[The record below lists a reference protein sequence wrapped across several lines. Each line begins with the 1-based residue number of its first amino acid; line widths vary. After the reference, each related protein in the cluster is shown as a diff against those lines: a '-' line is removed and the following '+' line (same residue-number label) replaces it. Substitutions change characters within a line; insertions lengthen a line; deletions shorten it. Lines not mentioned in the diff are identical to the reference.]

1 MANEYINIPKEK
13 FEFANSDAKLHDE
26 KLQTKARGYFAD
38 AFRRFRKNKSSVVA
52 AWIILFLIIFAIVA
66 PMISSFDIED
76 KDDVFRNFPPFVP
89 AIADLGLGILDGS
102 KTVDDY
108 NELEMQILAGI
119 AAETG
124 CDPVIDA
131 SNVEEWSVIEKG
143 KPVTKKSYV
152 NVEVN
157 AYYMKGIRFINISR
171 EEFLAIQEWQN
182 EHQIQVIYP
191 YVFQQD
197 VFEGVKGILPKED
210 ASVWYKCKDTK
221 FNARYDDNG
230 EFIPAYCT
238 DQTKASKI
246 PYDSLRIEGD
256 EGDLVY
262 AIDKGSAVRVRVFH
276 YTYYQFKNNTTPNF
290 FFGTD
295 DFGRD
300 LFCAIGMGARFSLL
314 FAVLVSAVN
323 LTIGAFYG
331 AVQGYYGG
339 WLDLLLDRISD
350 ILSGMP
356 FMVVITLFQLHLAP
370 KLGEYGALVAFFLAF
385 IATGWIGM
393 AALTRKQFYRFK
405 SSEYVMAAKTLG
417 ARDGRVMFKHIFP
430 NAIGTMVT
438 SCALVIPG
446 VISSETSLTYLK
458 IIDLAQ
464 FTGTSIGQ
472 LMSQGQA
479 TGLDS
484 PHTML
489 FPALFVSL
497 LLISFNLFGNGLRDA
512 FNPSTRGEE

>member
-1 MANEYINIPKEK
+1 MANEYIAIPKEK
-13 FEFANSDAKLHDE
+13 FEFANKDMKLHDE
-26 KLQTKARGYFAD
+26 KLKTKARGYFAD
-38 AFRRFRKNKSSVVA
+38 AFLRFRKNKSSVVA
-52 AWIILFLIIFAIVA
+52 AWIILFLVIFAIVA
-66 PMISSFDIED
+66 PMISAFDIED
-76 KDDVFRNFPPFVP
+76 KDEVFRNFPPFVP
-89 AIADLGLGILDGS
+89 AIAELGLGILDGS
-102 KTVDDY
+102 KLIDDY

-119 AAETG
+119 KAETG

-131 SNVEEWSVIEKG
+131 SNFEEWTVIEKG
-143 KPVTKKSYV
+143 KLVTKKSYV
-152 NVEVN
+152 NVKVN
-157 AYYMKGIRFINISR
+157 AYYMKGIRFVNISQ

-182 EHQIQVIYP
+182 EKGIQVIYP
-191 YVFQQD
+191 YVFQED
-197 VFEGVKGILPKED
+197 VFEGVKGVLPKED

-221 FNARYDDNG
+221 FNAAYDADGN
-230 EFIPAYCT
+230 FVPAYCT
-238 DQTKASKI
+238 DQTKASKVE
-246 PYDSLRIEGD
+246 YNSLRIEGD
-256 EGDLVY
+256 DGDYVY

-300 LFCAIGMGARFSLL
+300 LFCAIGMGARFSLI
-314 FAVLVSAVN
+314 FAVLVSVVN

-339 WLDLLLDRISD
+339 WIDLLMDRISD

-417 ARDGRVMFKHIFP
+417 ARDGRIMFKHIFP

-472 LMSQGQA
+472 LMSQGQQ
-479 TGLDS
+479 TGLDT

>member
-1 MANEYINIPKEK
+1 M
-13 FEFANSDAKLHDE
+13 
-26 KLQTKARGYFAD
+26 
-38 AFRRFRKNKSSVVA
+38 
-52 AWIILFLIIFAIVA
+52 
-66 PMISSFDIED
+66 
-76 KDDVFRNFPPFVP
+76 
-89 AIADLGLGILDGS
+89 
-102 KTVDDY
+102 
-108 NELEMQILAGI
+108 
-119 AAETG
+119 
-124 CDPVIDA
+124 
-131 SNVEEWSVIEKG
+131 
-143 KPVTKKSYV
+143 
-152 NVEVN
+152 
-157 AYYMKGIRFINISR
+157 
-171 EEFLAIQEWQN
+171 
-182 EHQIQVIYP
+182 
-191 YVFQQD
+191 
-197 VFEGVKGILPKED
+197 
-210 ASVWYKCKDTK
+210 
-221 FNARYDDNG
+221 
-230 EFIPAYCT
+230 
-238 DQTKASKI
+238 
-246 PYDSLRIEGD
+246 
-256 EGDLVY
+256 VY

-393 AALTRKQFYRFK
+393 SALTRKQFYRFK